1 MLEKIADL
9 TSVFIHLNCEFDY
22 ESQLDK
28 WPQYRRWIICS
39 AYLYIGIKNNNMC
52 IHKCDATYNLHF
64 NSYLEPLKV
73 PFYVCTYYLGTYNVE
88 NIKSNWSYA
97 FFYIFLQKKD
107 YILCIST
114 LKWQFRQI
122 IKNQPT
128 KVVVQWR
135 PLIRYKYSF
144 DIFN

>member
-1 MLEKIADL
+1 ML
-9 TSVFIHLNCEFDY
+9 T
-22 ESQLDK
+22 
-28 WPQYRRWIICS
+28 
-39 AYLYIGIKNNNMC
+39 YIGIKNNNIC
-52 IHKCDATYNLHF
+52 IHKCDTTYNLHF

-114 LKWQFRQI
+114 LKLQRQNADEKKHENLLWSNYKNKHIPLCFYIFRSLLT
-122 IKNQPT
+122 PF
-128 KVVVQWR
+128 
-135 PLIRYKYSF
+135 IRYVLTSRVLSF
-144 DIFN
+144 VFNESIFLRALNHMRTL